1 MNLKYLAAAGAA
13 SLLMAGA
20 VYAQP
25 SGSGSPA
32 AGAATGQVNPPTAS
46 PSTSG
51 SATTGTSTS
60 TTSTGVTTSSTTT
73 SADVAGSNASVTTST
88 ITNGPVPDTAENR
101 RKYGGPM
108 SHAGK
113 RTAAK
118 GN

>member
-20 VYAQP
+20 AYAQP
-25 SGSGSPA
+25 TSPA
-32 AGAATGQVNPPTAS
+32 PAPAYPSTGGAA
-46 PSTSG
+46 ST
-51 SATTGTSTS
+51 TTS
-60 TTSTGVTTSSTTT
+60 TTDSSTSVSGTTSSSSGVTTSTTTT
-73 SADVAGSNASVTTST
+73 SAEVAGQNASVTTSLT
-88 ITNGPVPDTAENR
+88 TNGPVPDTAENR

-113 RTAAK
+113 HTAAK